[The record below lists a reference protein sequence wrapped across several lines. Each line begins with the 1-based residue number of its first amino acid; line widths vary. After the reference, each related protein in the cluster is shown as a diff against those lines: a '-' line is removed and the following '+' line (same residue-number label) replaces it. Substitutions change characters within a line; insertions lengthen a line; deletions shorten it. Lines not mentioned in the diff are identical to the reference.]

1 MELAIALAI
10 IAALVG
16 VILFAR
22 HRIKQSRKGPGGGRG
37 TRPDSNAH

>member
-1 MELAIALAI
+1 MEIAIALVL

-22 HRIKQSRKGPGGGRG
+22 HRIKQSGKGPGGGRG

>member
-1 MELAIALAI
+1 MEFVIALAI
-10 IAALVG
+10 IATLIG

-22 HRIKQSRKGPGGGRG
+22 SRIKASGKGPGGGRG

>member
-1 MELAIALAI
+1 MELAIAFVV

-22 HRIKQSRKGPGGGRG
+22 NRIKHSGKGPGGGRG

>member
-1 MELAIALAI
+1 MEIAIALVI

-22 HRIKQSRKGPGGGRG
+22 SRIKVSGKGPGGGRG
-37 TRPDSNAH
+37 SRPDNNAH

>member
-1 MELAIALAI
+1 MELGIALAI
-10 IAALVG
+10 IAALIG

-22 HRIKQSRKGPGGGRG
+22 HRIKQSGKGPGGGRG

>member
-1 MELAIALAI
+1 MDIVIALVI

-22 HRIKQSRKGPGGGRG
+22 NRIKQSGNGPGGGRG

>member
-1 MELAIALAI
+1 MEIAITLAI

-22 HRIKQSRKGPGGGRG
+22 SRIKQSGKGPGGGRG
-37 TRPDSNAH
+37 ARPDSTAH